1 MAASALP
8 IQAAL
13 RKLVGKRTLPPWKP
27 LPPPA
32 TMGARPPEVG
42 KGVPKGGDTGT
53 LE

>member
-13 RKLVGKRTLPPWKP
+13 RKLVGKRTLPAWKP
-27 LPPPA
+27 LLPPSPI
-32 TMGARPPEVG
+32 GRKPEEVG
-42 KGVPKGGDTGT
+42 KGVPKGSDTGA